1 MVNLY
6 VTPNQYFYRIHQV
19 RSRFKNDVESV
30 LGYVSSQ
37 ICALGK
43 EKDDVFKI
51 KLDDA
56 IRRFPGNALLAPK
69 TIANWRTEIS
79 SLFGL
84 VQPEEGFFQGTPLA
98 QFLAEEQDLI
108 AFFRHFLL
116 KFQYPGAHIKPEQ
129 VLRMIETGIRFHP
142 TKFLIELLIEGQ
154 NSTDNNRFGISK
166 EEATHLIWN
175 DLRVTRDQEKPGSTV
190 QRILFNRKIKA
201 TYDSTGD
208 VVRQAGDVLDYLVLA
223 DLLVREPNGRYYLK
237 PENIPVAIKI
247 RDSAMIFSGY
257 ESFYGKTNL
266 STADM
271 SEIQNEW
278 FEFAGKLEDI
288 DLSPD
293 PLALLEAIAGD
304 SGVEEAQGA
313 LASLLLEPL
322 RAKLGQGA
330 KIATKDIGNA
340 GESIVLAHEQKRLM
354 EMGMSKLS
362 KKVTKIPDYLGIGYD
377 ILSFTG
383 LAELQKFIEVKTSV
397 SHGEVFLGQCHLTPP
412 EWGSAE
418 TNKDSYFV
426 FRVMI
431 STKSVRCFVIQNPVA
446 KYKSDV
452 LNMTVRNGADL
463 SYTESAGFWE
473 ELLV

>member
-1 MVNLY
+1 MINAY
-6 VTPNQYFYRIHQV
+6 VTPSEYFYRIHQV
-19 RSRFKNDVESV
+19 RSRFKNDVEAV
-30 LGYVSSQ
+30 LGFVSSQ
-37 ICALGK
+37 ICALGL
-43 EKDDVFKI
+43 EKDDVFKS
-51 KLDDA
+51 KLDDS
-56 IRRFPGNALLAPK
+56 IRRFPGNALHAPK

-84 VQPEEGFFQGTPLA
+84 VQPHEGYMEGTELA

-129 VLRMIETGIRFHP
+129 VLKMVETGIHFHP
-142 TKFLIELLIEGQ
+142 TKFIIELLLEGQ
-154 NSTDNNRFGISK
+154 KNNENNRFGISK

-175 DLRVTRDQEKPGSTV
+175 DLRVTRDQESPYSTL
-190 QRILFNRKIKA
+190 QRVLFNRTNKVS
-201 TYDSTGD
+201 YDSTGD

-247 RDSAMIFSGY
+247 RDNAKIFSGY
-257 ESFYGKTNL
+257 RKFYGKSNL
-266 STADM
+266 TPSDM
-271 SEIQNEW
+271 AEVQFEW
-278 FEFAGKLEDI
+278 FKFAGKLNDI

-293 PLALLEAIAGD
+293 PLALLEAIAAD
-304 SGVEEAQGA
+304 SAVEEAQGA
-313 LASLLLEPL
+313 LATLLLEPL
-322 RAKLGQGA
+322 RAKIGQGT

-340 GESIVLAHEQKRLM
+340 GESIVLAHEQKRLF
-354 EMGMSKLS
+354 EQGMSKLS
-362 KKVTKIPDYLGIGYD
+362 KKVTKIPDHLGIGYD

-383 LAELQKFIEVKTSV
+383 VAELQKFIEVKTSV

-418 TNKDSYFV
+418 TNQDAYFV

-446 KYKSDV
+446 KYKKDI

-463 SYTESAGFWE
+463 SYTEAAGFWE